1 MSDFSRR
8 PTVEEIEQ
16 LREQVRRDP
25 GSPAFVRL
33 GEAYLALGR
42 PSDAIEVA
50 TRGLQ
55 ANPDSIAGRMMI
67 GRAHVML
74 HQWKQAQTELLK
86 LVKADRNH
94 AAGFALLGEVLL
106 RRNDLERAL
115 PVLQHAQ
122 NLNPTN
128 PYVED
133 LLKRART
140 GQAPDAPPPI
150 PAPRDPER
158 SVGAAFS
165 SRAASQDPLTFGIDE
180 PTRVAGGMTAGLHE
194 APPSYPPLD
203 AYPPAYPP
211 SQPGPAAYAPASP
224 PRQSGSG
231 ASRPPAAPPMS
242 AAPSMTADPGAKTIM
257 AGIGTTGPVPPAP
270 SMPPA
275 PRPTAPPM
283 AAAPPAP
290 AAPPAAPLRASL
302 AAPSVEDKK
311 PKSSVS
317 PDKMPPPGPPA
328 GVRPRVVSM
337 EKPTEAARQALLQAA
352 DVGDYLNTLLT
363 QGLLNVPA
371 VQARIEPVTTKPAK
385 RWGRSA
391 VRTFVFLFAL
401 LAVGLGGGGYWVYR
415 AELQRKEEVDRRLV
429 RTDSLLETATYAD
442 VQSALGETAGALE
455 RDPNNL
461 VAMAKFARVGAV
473 SALLYGMAP
482 SKAAAAMSRARAGI
496 QPGQPGWSDIAFA
509 QAALTMAT
517 LGDETEGTPAD
528 RLSDTRSSIDGW
540 LAEHPGDGWMH
551 WLKGLAQ
558 LEVGDLS
565 GAAQSF
571 EAAEAAGKGPVIAT
585 IYRADL
591 QLDAGDLEGAMKR
604 YEQALERAKNH
615 PLAVLGKALV
625 RIDRADDPADILGEI
640 NNTLDEDLG
649 PRVNA
654 YRALAFAMSYLWLG
668 WDYDQF
674 NQNLAKAEG
683 IREPRFLARVALAE
697 LANGRLTGA
706 SETRNRIVWYSKE
719 PKEKHPLVAAVDAH
733 VQWLTGLS
741 GPAYEVVKDVQSL
754 RARHMRGRALYELGR
769 MDEALAEFTGILELA
784 PEDWEAQTWHAA
796 ARMIIKTGKERQDA
810 DDELKALGR
819 KQASKLVRYVHG
831 TAWLR
836 IGNKREARLRF
847 DDSLEDMTKERPNPV
862 AERSHTAL
870 AELDLA
876 ENKVDAAK
884 GHLDDAVEINPGYL
898 PALGLLGRVQLLRGQ
913 HAEAVATLRPLL
925 DEPELA
931 SATLDLAFAEALVG
945 GGNADDQARQQAR
958 AVLLR
963 AKEKGASAEEV
974 ARVAALIG
982 EEMLQELGIQ
992 PQRAGGRNR
1001 RRNR

>member
-42 PSDAIEVA
+42 PSEAIDVA

-133 LLKRART
+133 LLRRART

-165 SRAASQDPLTFGIDE
+165 SRAASQDPLTFGESE
-180 PTRVAGGMTAGLHE
+180 PTRVAGGLSAGYHE
-194 APPSYPPLD
+194 PAAPSYPPPE

-211 SQPGPAAYAPASP
+211 SQPAYPQASP
-224 PRQSGSG
+224 GRQAGSG
-231 ASRPPAAPPMS
+231 ASRQPAPPPMS
-242 AAPSMTADPGAKTIM
+242 APPPMTADPGAKTIM
-257 AGIGTTGPVPPAP
+257 AGIGTTGSVPAP
-270 SMPPA
+270 SMPPPA
-275 PRPTAPPM
+275 RPTAPQ
-283 AAAPPAP
+283 
-290 AAPPAAPLRASL
+290 AAPPAAAAPPRAAL
-302 AAPSVEDKK
+302 AAPPAEEKK
-311 PKSSVS
+311 AKPSVS
-317 PDKMPPPGPPA
+317 PDKMPPPGPPP

-337 EKPTEAARQALLQAA
+337 EKPTEAARQALRQAA

-429 RTDSLLETATYAD
+429 QTDGLLETATHAD
-442 VQSALGETAGALE
+442 VQRALEETAGALE

-482 SKAAAAMSRARAGI
+482 SKASAAMSRARAGL
-496 QPGQPGWSDIAFA
+496 QPGQPGWADIAFA

-528 RLSDTRSSIDGW
+528 RLSDARSSIDGW
-540 LAEHPGDGWMH
+540 LAEHPGDGWML

-558 LEVGDLS
+558 LEIGDLS

-615 PLAVLGKALV
+615 PLAVLGKSLV

-640 NNTLDEDLG
+640 NNTLAEDLG

-674 NQNLAKAEG
+674 NQNLAKTDG
-683 IREPRFLARVALAE
+683 IREPRFLARVAFAE
-697 LANGRLTGA
+697 LANGRLTAA

-796 ARMIIKTGKERQDA
+796 LRMVTETGEERQKA
-810 DDELKALGR
+810 DEELKKLGR
-819 KQASKLVRYVHG
+819 EQASKLVRYVHG

-847 DDSLEDMTKERPNPV
+847 EDSLEDVTKERPNPV
-862 AERSHTAL
+862 ADRSHTAL

-876 ENKVDAAK
+876 ENKLDAAK
-884 GHLDDAVEINPGYL
+884 AHLDEAVEINPGYY

-913 HAEAVATLRPLL
+913 HAEAAATLRPLV

-931 SATLDLAFAEALVG
+931 SAALDLAFAEALVG
-945 GGNADDQARQQAR
+945 GGNPDDQARQQAR

-963 AKEKGASAEEV
+963 AKEKGASTDEL
-974 ARVAALIG
+974 ARIG
-982 EEMLQELGIQ
+982 AMVGPEMLEELGIQ
-992 PQRAGGRNR
+992 AKRGGGRGR
-1001 RRNR
+1001 RSR

>member
-42 PSDAIEVA
+42 PGDAIEVA
-50 TRGLQ
+50 THGLQ

-106 RRNDLERAL
+106 RRQDLERAL

-133 LLKRART
+133 LLRRART

-165 SRAASQDPLTFGIDE
+165 SRAGSQDPLTFGVDE
-180 PTRVAGGMTAGLHE
+180 PTRVAGGLGASTYE
-194 APPSYPPLD
+194 PPAPSAPSYPPE

-211 SQPGPAAYAPASP
+211 AQPGPSAYPPAAPG
-224 PRQSGSG
+224 RQSGSG
-231 ASRPPAAPPMS
+231 MPRQPPPM
-242 AAPSMTADPGAKTIM
+242 AADPGAKTIM
-257 AGIGTTGPVPPAP
+257 AGVGTPGAGAPAA

-275 PRPTAPPM
+275 APMPRPTAAQPPAAPPRPTAP
-283 AAAPPAP
+283 AP
-290 AAPPAAPLRASL
+290 AASL
-302 AAPSVEDKK
+302 AAPPAEEKK
-311 PKSSVS
+311 AKSSVP

-328 GVRPRVVSM
+328 GVRPRVLSM
-337 EKPTEAARQALLQAA
+337 DKPTEAAKQALRQAA

-371 VQARIEPVTTKPAK
+371 VQARVEPVTTKPAK
-385 RWGRSA
+385 RWGRST
-391 VRTFVFLFAL
+391 VRTFVFLFTL

-415 AELQRKEEVDRRLV
+415 AELQRKEEVERRLV
-429 RTDSLLETATYAD
+429 RTDTLLETATYAD
-442 VQSALGETAGALE
+442 VQSALEETAGALE

-482 SKAAAAMSRARAGI
+482 SKASAAMSRARDGI

-528 RLSDTRSSIDGW
+528 RLSDTRSGIDAW
-540 LAEHPGDGWMH
+540 LAEHPGDGWMQ
-551 WLKGLAQ
+551 WLKGLAM
-558 LEVGDLS
+558 LEAGELD
-565 GAAQSF
+565 GAAQAF

-585 IYRADL
+585 IYRADM
-591 QLDAGDLEGAMKR
+591 QLDNGELDGAMKR
-604 YEQALERAKNH
+604 YEQALERSKNH
-615 PLAVLGKALV
+615 PLAVLGKAMV

-640 NNTLDEDLG
+640 NNTLEEDLG

-674 NQNLAKAEG
+674 NENLAKTAG
-683 IREPRFLARVALAE
+683 VREPRFLARVALAE
-697 LANGRLTGA
+697 LANGRLTAA
-706 SETRNRIVWYSKE
+706 SQTRNRIVWYSKE
-719 PKEKHPLVAAVDAH
+719 PPQEKHPLVAAVDAH
-733 VQWLTGLS
+733 VAWLAGLAR
-741 GPAYEVVKDVQSL
+741 PAYEVVKGVQSL
-754 RARHMRGRALYELGR
+754 RARHMRGRALYDLGQ
-769 MDEALAEFTGILELA
+769 MDEAMTEFAGILELA

-796 ARMIIKTGKERQDA
+796 IRMVTESGEEREKA
-810 DDELKALGR
+810 DEELKQLGR
-819 KQASKLVRYVHG
+819 QQASKLVRYVHG

-847 DDSLEDMTKERPNPV
+847 EDSLEDLTKERPNPV
-862 AERSHTAL
+862 AYRSHTAL

-876 ENKVDAAK
+876 DNKLDAAF
-884 GHLDDAVEINPGYL
+884 GHADEAVKINPGYL
-898 PALGLLGRVQLLRGQ
+898 PALALLGRVQLMRG
-913 HAEAVATLRPLL
+913 
-925 DEPELA
+925 
-931 SATLDLAFAEALVG
+931 
-945 GGNADDQARQQAR
+945 
-958 AVLLR
+958 
-963 AKEKGASAEEV
+963 
-974 ARVAALIG
+974 
-982 EEMLQELGIQ
+982 
-992 PQRAGGRNR
+992 
-1001 RRNR
+1001 

>member
-42 PSDAIEVA
+42 PTEAIDVA
-50 TRGLQ
+50 THGLQ
-55 ANPDSIAGRMMI
+55 GNPDSIAGRMMI

-106 RRNDLERAL
+106 RRQDLERAL

-128 PYVED
+128 PYVDD

-140 GQAPDAPPPI
+140 GQSPDAPPPI

-165 SRAASQDPLTFGIDE
+165 SRHGSQDPLTFGVDE
-180 PTRVAGGMTAGLHE
+180 PTRVAGGMTASTYE
-194 APPSYPPLD
+194 PPAPAHAYPPE

-211 SQPGPAAYAPASP
+211 SQPPPGAYPPASP
-224 PRQSGSG
+224 GRQSGSG
-231 ASRPPAAPPMS
+231 ASRQPAPPSMS
-242 AAPSMTADPGAKTIM
+242 ADPGAKTIM
-257 AGIGTTGPVPPAP
+257 AGVASTGAVPPAP

-275 PRPTAPPM
+275 PRLSAPPM
-283 AAAPPAP
+283 PAARPAP
-290 AAPPAAPLRASL
+290 AAPPMPAARPAPAPPPAEEKKPRASV
-302 AAPSVEDKK
+302 A
-311 PKSSVS
+311 
-317 PDKMPPPGPPA
+317 PDKMPFAGPPA

-337 EKPTEAARQALLQAA
+337 EKPTEAARHALRQAA

-371 VQARIEPVTTKPAK
+371 VQARIEPITTKPAK

-415 AELQRKEEVDRRLV
+415 AELMRKEEVSRRLV
-429 RTDSLLETATYAD
+429 RADALLDTSSYAD
-442 VQSALGETAGALE
+442 VQSALGEAAGALE

-482 SKAAAAMSRARAGI
+482 SKASAAMVRARAGI
-496 QPGQPGWSDIAFA
+496 QPGQPGWADVTFA
-509 QAALTMAT
+509 EAALTMAT

-528 RLSDTRSSIDGW
+528 RLSVTRSSIDGW
-540 LAEHPGDGWMH
+540 LAEHPGDGWMQ

-558 LEVGDLS
+558 LETGELGD
-565 GAAQSF
+565 AAKSF

-591 QLDAGDLEGAMKR
+591 QLDAGDLEGATKR
-604 YEQALERAKNH
+604 YQQALDRAKDH
-615 PLAVLGKALV
+615 PLALLGKAMV
-625 RIDRADDPADILGEI
+625 RIDRADDPADILGEL

-649 PRVNA
+649 PRVSA
-654 YRALAFAMSYLWLG
+654 YRALVFAMSYLWLG

-674 NQNLAKAEG
+674 NQNLAKTEG
-683 IREPRFLARVALAE
+683 VREPRFLARVALAE
-697 LANGRLTGA
+697 LANGRLTAA

-719 PKEKHPLVAAVDAH
+719 PKETHPLVAAVDAQL
-733 VQWLTGLS
+733 QWLTGLA

-754 RARHMRGRALYELGR
+754 RARHVRGRALYELGR
-769 MDEALAEFTGILELA
+769 MDEALAEFAGILELA

-796 ARMIIKTGKERQDA
+796 ARMITTGGDERKAA
-810 DDELKALGR
+810 DDTLKTLGR
-819 KQASKLVRYVHG
+819 EQASKLVRYVHG

-836 IGNKREARLRF
+836 AGNKREARLRF
-847 DDSLEDMTKERPNPV
+847 ESSLEELTKERPNPV
-862 AERSHTAL
+862 ADRSHTAL

-876 ENKVDAAK
+876 ENKLDAAFA
-884 GHLDDAVEINPGYL
+884 HLKEAVEINPGYL
-898 PALGLLGRVQLLRGQ
+898 PALGLLGRVQLLSGQ
-913 HAEAVATLRPLL
+913 HGEAAATLGPLV

-931 SATLDLAFAEALVG
+931 NAALELAFAEALVG
-945 GGNADDQARQQAR
+945 GGNADDQARQKAR
-958 AVLLR
+958 EAVLR
-963 AKEKGASAEEV
+963 AKEKGASADEL
-974 ARVAALIG
+974 ARVGALVG
-982 EEMLQELGIQ
+982 DAMLEELGIK
-992 PQRAGGRNR
+992 PQKAGRNR